1 MEASYKMFYKLF
13 HKLFHKFINVIKIS
27 NFRVLVKYI
36 VLFIFF
42 IFSVLILY
50 FLYVKTSFKI
60 YQIRDL
66 YVLNY
71 KELIFANFITLV
83 AFIIKAYRWKLVVD
97 NLTNRNIEFLRFLYL
112 TSVGSLLNSVGL
124 SIVFSD
130 GIKSTI
136 LSFDDLKGDDK
147 INKIKGI
154 LSSYGDRILG
164 IIAASVL
171 LLFLSIIYFN
181 FIFIILGIIGLL
193 FSLLAIRYL
202 DLKVFIS
209 SLVISFISHILDA
222 FSMYFIFV
230 FVLKQSVSFYIW
242 LLAHLIGSIFSVFS
256 IFGGLG
262 TRTIGL
268 SYIIN
273 NIKNNFYIDV
283 FYYLFQVFNAFASLV
298 LFLVILLV
306 KKIDFKI
313 SKISKI

>member
-1 MEASYKMFYKLF
+1 MEVGYKLINALKINNF
-13 HKLFHKFINVIKIS
+13 KSLFKYVI
-27 NFRVLVKYI
+27 
-36 VLFIFF
+36 LFIFF
-42 IFSVLILY
+42 VLSVLILY

-60 YQIRDL
+60 YQIKDL

-71 KELIFANFITLV
+71 KELIFANFITLI
-83 AFIIKAYRWKLVVD
+83 AFIIKAYRWKLIVD
-97 NLTNRNIEFLRFLYL
+97 SLTNKNIEFLKFLYL
-112 TSVGSLLNSVGL
+112 SSVGSLLNSVGL
-124 SIVFSD
+124 SIVISD

-136 LSFDDLKGDDK
+136 LSFDNLKDDDK

-164 IIAASVL
+164 IIAASFL
-171 LLFLSIIYFN
+171 LLILSTINFN
-181 FIFIILGIIGLL
+181 FIFIILGVIGLS
-193 FSLLAIRYL
+193 FSFLAIRYL
-202 DLKVFIS
+202 DIKVFIL

-242 LLAHLIGSIFSVFS
+242 LLAHLVGSIFSVFS

-273 NIKNNFYIDV
+273 NIKNNFYIDI
-283 FYYLFQVFNAFASLV
+283 FYYLFQVFNAFISLI
-298 LFLVILLV
+298 LFLFILLI
-306 KKIDFKI
+306 KKLILKI
-313 SKISKI
+313 SEIKN